1 MSSRSDGPT
10 GKSGKGSKGGK
21 SGKGKGGKAK
31 SAPDLHPIDY
41 AVLDTWWTVS
51 TPATRVL
58 GPPGTTTVSPFGTR
72 PPPRWT

>member
-41 AVLDTWWTVS
+41 AVLDTLVDGQHAN
-51 TPATRVL
+51 PHEVL
-58 GPPGTTTVSPFGTR
+58 GPHQYDHGVTIRV
-72 PPPRWT
+72 